1 MLTFLIPT
9 DFSEETFITIKNLKA
24 LVNSSSLKII
34 LLYSVP
40 LPNSIIETLFLPKY
54 KDYPRSDFQEE
65 LDKIKAEAIDTDMH
79 IHIHCQYGISEP
91 ILDHIICE
99 YGIHFSVI
107 SDIQP
112 KKEQEELF
120 DIIKKSY
127 APVLHIPQGCRID
140 ANPSVGI
147 IMPKGYKTIP
157 SDLQNLLPL
166 QRLCIYNESDSLVN
180 INDKSV
186 SISKAASLLKELQIN
201 LLIEMNAKRKKSLLK
216 KRTSA
221 HSKFEIGIPLL
232 RVNYN

>member
-40 LPNSIIETLFLPKY
+40 LPNSIIETLFQPRY
-54 KDYPRSDFQEE
+54 KDYPGNDFQEE
-65 LDKIKAEAIDTDMH
+65 LDKIKAGKDGTEIN
-79 IHIHCQYGISEP
+79 IHLHCQYGISEA
-91 ILDHIICE
+91 ILDHIISE
-99 YGIHFSVI
+99 YGIKFSVI
-107 SDIQP
+107 SDRQP

-120 DIIKKSY
+120 DIIKKCN
-127 APVLHIPQGCRID
+127 APVIYIPQGCRID

-147 IMPKGYKTIP
+147 IIPEGYKGIP
-157 SDLQNLLPL
+157 SDLQNLLPSQKL
-166 QRLCIYNESDSLVN
+166 FIFNESDNLVN

-186 SISKAASLLKELQIN
+186 SVSKAALVLKELQIN
-201 LLIEMNAKRKKSLLK
+201 LLIEMNAKQKKSLLR

>member
-34 LLYSVP
+34 LLYCVP

-54 KDYPRSDFQEE
+54 KDYPGSEFQEE
-65 LDKIKAEAIDTDMH
+65 LDKIKAESNGTDLH
-79 IHIHCQYGISEP
+79 IHMHCQYGISQA
-91 ILDHIICE
+91 ILDHIISE
-99 YGIHFSVI
+99 YGIKFSVI
-107 SDIQP
+107 SEKQP

-120 DIIKKSY
+120 DIIKKCN
-127 APVLHIPQGCRID
+127 APVLHIPQGCRIN

-147 IMPKGYKTIP
+147 IIPKGYKAVP
-157 SDLQNLLPL
+157 ADLQNLLPS
-166 QRLCIYNESDSLVN
+166 QRLYIFNETDNLVN

-186 SISKAASLLKELQIN
+186 SVSKAASVLKELQIN